1 MLNGTDRFIVLEGI
15 CCSGK
20 TTFSNRLIKAFTNSN
35 IEAIYNHGAMTYT
48 ELGREFYNL
57 TAKMDTSISA
67 VYYFTDLIINTR
79 EVLGPI
85 LTDINKVIV
94 QDRYFDSVTTYT
106 AAYGKYFNHNYNIY
120 RIAQVLADRGY
131 LLVPQIRIFCIPP
144 YDVIVERMKNSKNTK
159 VHDFYRSNP
168 EFLRFVYNELL
179 DKAHSTS
186 GALIVDT
193 SSESSISSVQKRII
207 EKFI

>member
-1 MLNGTDRFIVLEGI
+1 MLNGINRFIVLEGI

-20 TTFSNRLIKAFTNSN
+20 TTFSNRLINAFADSN
-35 IEAIYNHGAMTYT
+35 IEAVYNHGAMTYT
-48 ELGREFYNL
+48 ELGREFYDL

-67 VYYFTDLIINTR
+67 VYYFIDLIINTK
-79 EVLGPI
+79 EVLSPI
-85 LTDINKVIV
+85 LKDTNKLIL

-106 AAYGKYFNHNYNIY
+106 AAYGKYNNQNYNIY
-120 RIAQVLADRGY
+120 RIAQVLVDKGY
-131 LLVPQIRIFCIPP
+131 LLVPEIRVFCIPP
-144 YDVIVERMKNSKNTK
+144 YDVVVERMNNSKSTK

-168 EFLRFVYNELL
+168 EFLRYVYNELL

-193 SSESSISSVQKRII
+193 SSESSISSVQKII
-207 EKFI
+207 LGKFT